1 MSNFWI
7 AKNCTSK
14 TFDGFAGSVFRTV
27 CQCMSAYRNS
37 VSLLV
42 SPEIPT
48 TLFAGGKAL
57 AIVPLDY
64 VGAISYGNSTP
75 WEITTRSGKVVIPGQ
90 GVDKTPYDDAVDVR
104 NKIIARLSE
113 RLFDNGAGTCPQ
125 GNVASRVHVAFVFPD
140 CSASRGD
147 TIFWYDERTGMFQNR
162 ISDAWFN
169 LVRVSELRQ
178 LVSHYDS
185 QDAVCDFTSLIPVS
199 FSATL
204 GVASD
209 RGVSPMPVETQ
220 RRQTIVATPPRR
232 FTLSGAQREVMRMS
246 ANGAVLIKGG
256 AGSGKTLV
264 SVKRAEFLMNTQS
277 DLFRS
282 SKVAIFAYNREL
294 IYTIKDM
301 VGDASGID
309 VMGLDAWVYDFLSKK
324 HGRPMPFVNNKVIWQ
339 AMRDAK
345 HAAFGFGS
353 PKAIAKKSDDFYQA
367 EISWIK
373 GWRITTWE
381 EYRDKPRTGRGREDR
396 VTGEDRQLLWKMF
409 SVYND
414 CLRRQ
419 NELDWDDRV
428 LEALKYVE
436 DEGFMPIYTHMVVDE
451 AQDLSYARI
460 LLLRHLVNAETSS
473 ITLVAD
479 SAQRIY
485 HSGFTW
491 REVGINV
498 VGARSRELNQNYRNT
513 RQIAV
518 VANSLISHA
527 ADQDELTQM
536 LPTDRVGPKPVVYTG
551 GEDWC
556 KYKLLSTLSLF
567 QKSARVAIL
576 LHHHTD
582 IKHCSEF
589 LQANGYSV
597 ETTGKVR
604 VRSSSDRPVI
614 RLVTYYSVK
623 GQEFQHVLLWGVDE
637 GMIPLPNSDDYDL
650 EKQRKLFYV
659 AITRASDSLSMFVT
673 RQASRFLQE
682 IKDGLLD
689 YEKQ

>member
-1 MSNFWI
+1 MPNFWI
-7 AKNCTSK
+7 AKNCASK

-27 CQCMSAYRNS
+27 CQSMSVYRNG
-37 VSLLV
+37 VNFLV
-42 SPEIPT
+42 PLELPVI
-48 TLFAGGKAL
+48 LFAGGKAL
-57 AIVPLDY
+57 ALVPLDY
-64 VGAISYGNSTP
+64 SGAISYSNTVP
-75 WEITTRSGKVVIPGQ
+75 WEITTRHGTAVIPGH
-90 GVDKTPYDDAVDVR
+90 GDDKTPYDDAVDIR
-104 NKIIARLSE
+104 NRIIAKLSE
-113 RLFDNGAGTCPQ
+113 HLFDDGAGTCPQ

-140 CSASRGD
+140 CPACRRD
-147 TIFWYDERTGMFQNR
+147 TIFWYDERTGMFQDR
-162 ISDAWFN
+162 VSDVWFN
-169 LVRVSELRQ
+169 LVRLSGLRQ
-178 LVSHYDS
+178 LVSRYDS
-185 QDAVCDFTSLIPVS
+185 QDSVCDFTSLIPLS

-204 GVASD
+204 GEASD
-209 RGVSPMPVETQ
+209 RGVSLMPVERQ
-220 RRQTIVATPPRR
+220 RCQTIVAAPPRR
-232 FTLSGAQREVMRMS
+232 YTLSGAQREVMRMS

-264 SVKRAEFLMNTQS
+264 SVKRAEYLMNTQS
-277 DLFRS
+277 DMFRA

-301 VGDASGID
+301 VGDSSGID
-309 VMGLDAWVYDFLSKK
+309 VMGLDAWVYDFLSNM
-324 HGRPMPFVNNKVIWQ
+324 HGRPMPFVNNRAIRQ
-339 AMRDAK
+339 ALRDAK
-345 HAAFGFGS
+345 RAAFGFGS
-353 PKAIAKKSDDFYQA
+353 SKSIAKKSDDFYQA

-373 GWRITTWE
+373 GWRITSWE
-381 EYRDKPRTGRGREDR
+381 QYRDKPRTGRGREDR
-396 VTGEDRQLLWKMF
+396 VTGEDRQLLWRMF
-409 SVYND
+409 SAYND

-436 DEGFMPIYTHMVVDE
+436 ADGFEPIYTHMVVDE

-460 LLLRHLVNAETSS
+460 LLLRHLVSRETNS

-513 RQIAV
+513 RQIAA

-536 LPTDRVGPKPVVYTG
+536 LPTDRGGPKPVVYAG
-551 GEDWC
+551 SEGWC
-556 KYKLLSTLSLF
+556 KNKLLSALSQF
-567 QKSARVAIL
+567 PKNARVAIL

-582 IKHCSEF
+582 IKQCSEF
-589 LQANGYSV
+589 LRARGYSV
-597 ETTGKVR
+597 ETTGKVHA
-604 VRSSSDRPVI
+604 RSSNDRPVI

-659 AITRASDSLSMFVT
+659 AITRASGT
-673 RQASRFLQE
+673 PRQAWLNYHDERSMNH
-682 IKDGLLD
+682 
-689 YEKQ
+689 KQTEM